1 MNSLHKRI
9 ASLALL
15 AGLFSQPALAQLS
28 LPEPSP
34 STTIKQKIGFTDL
47 TIDYSRP
54 AVKGRT
60 IMGGLIP
67 YGKIWRTGASDATI
81 LTIAD
86 PLTVAGKPLPAG
98 SYSLFTIP
106 NRGEWTVILN
116 KHVGGHGLDGYDE
129 KTMHCGLLSRP
140 IHRSGSISR
149 LPLRCR
155 I

>member
-1 MNSLHKRI
+1 
-9 ASLALL
+9 
-15 AGLFSQPALAQLS
+15 
-28 LPEPSP
+28 
-34 STTIKQKIGFTDL
+34 
-47 TIDYSRP
+47 
-54 AVKGRT
+54 
-60 IMGGLIP
+60 MGGLIP

-86 PLTVAGKPLPAG
+86 PLTIAGKPLPAG

-116 KHVGGHGLDGYDE
+116 KHVGGHGLDGYDK

-140 IHRSGSISR
+140 IRRSGSISR